1 MFDELTKYNNND
13 HFFFTAEE
21 ELENVCNAP
30 NNKSGVYIVF
40 ELKNGRVELIY
51 IGSSG
56 KVQNNGTIKHRNGG
70 LYDRIVNGH
79 QFGKIP
85 RKKSWKQKLIDEK
98 IDALDIYW
106 YETINSETMDIPVFV
121 EATIMQR
128 FFEIYGRLPRWNKE
142 L

>member
-1 MFDELTKYNNND
+1 MFDELTKYKNNN
-13 HFFFTAEE
+13 HFFFTAKE
-21 ELENVCNAP
+21 ELENVCNALKD
-30 NNKSGVYIVF
+30 KSGVYLVY
-40 ELKNGRVELIY
+40 EVENGCEELIY

-56 KVQNNGTIKHRNGG
+56 KVLNNGQIKHRNGG

-85 RKKSWKQKLIDEK
+85 RKKSWKQKLIEEK
-98 IDALDIYW
+98 IKVLHVYW
-106 YETINSETMDIPVFV
+106 YDTFNSENKDIPVFV

-128 FFEIYGRLPRWNKE
+128 FFEVKGRLPSWNKE